1 MTAPVRMALVA
12 AVADN
17 GVIGADGTLPWRLPA
32 DLRRFRRLTLGK
44 PVLMGRRTFES
55 LPAPLAGR
63 LNLVLTHRPETLPP
77 GAVGVP
83 NWDEALQQATAAGDW
98 LYVIGGAA
106 LFAHA
111 LACAQRLYLTCV
123 HDRPAGDVVFP
134 AWDRSAWTLLAREH
148 RGADVRHACAMTFCT
163 FLRASPGGTDGST

>member
-1 MTAPVRMALVA
+1 MTAPVRLALVV

-17 GVIGADGTLPWRLPA
+17 GVIGAGGTLPWRLPA

-63 LNLVLTHRPETLPP
+63 LNLVLTHRPRALPP

-83 NWDEALQQATAAGDW
+83 DWNAALDRAGAAGDW

-111 LACAQRLYLTCV
+111 LGRAQRLYLTCV

-134 AWDRSAWTLLAREH
+134 AWERSAWTLLAREEH
-148 RGADVRHACAMTFCT
+148 AADARHACAMTFCT
-163 FLRASPGGTDGST
+163 YLRAGAGGTGGAT